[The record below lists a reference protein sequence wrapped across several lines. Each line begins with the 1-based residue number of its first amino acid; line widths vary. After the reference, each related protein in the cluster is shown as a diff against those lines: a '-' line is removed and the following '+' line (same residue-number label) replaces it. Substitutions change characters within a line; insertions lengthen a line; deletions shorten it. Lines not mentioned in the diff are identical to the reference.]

1 MSGAKRGEELA
12 FPIEL
17 SDREFRTYNPGLTKR
32 EYAAIKI
39 MAGFAASS
47 EDGPATIGDIAEYAV
62 KWADALFDELD
73 KTF

>member
-1 MSGAKRGEELA
+1 MSNNRYEPAQPAIPG
-12 FPIEL
+12 
-17 SDREFRTYNPGLTKR
+17 SSRTGLTKR
-32 EYAAIKI
+32 EYAAIQI

-62 KWADALFDELD
+62 NWADALFDELD

>member
-32 EYAAIKI
+32 EYAAIQI
-39 MAGFAASS
+39 MAGFAASPDMIS
-47 EDGPATIGDIAEYAV
+47 NAALLATDAV
-62 KWADALFDELD
+62 HMADALFDELD